1 MNSIVFA
8 TGNPFKVEEVN
19 QMLKGQLKILSL
31 KDIGC
36 EDDLPET
43 SSTLEGNALQ
53 KARFVMQRFGVDC
66 FAEDTGLE
74 IEALNGEPGV
84 RSARYAGEGKDSEAN
99 MNLVLQKLGDTEQRK
114 AQFRTIIALL
124 LDGKEY
130 TFQGIV
136 RGSIRKEKSGSGG
149 FGYDPI
155 FEPDGFGITFAE
167 MNDSQKNAIS
177 HRGKAIRKLIAF
189 FKNLNT

>member
-114 AQFRTIIALL
+114 AQFRTKIALL